1 MESLPK
7 LCIAER
13 VTAARQRRHEY
24 RLGVAMIPAK
34 TAAESKAQLR
44 KTMGFWDVLLFN
56 IATVLGP
63 RWIAAAGH
71 NGTSSISLWIIAAV
85 FFFVPGA
92 LVINE
97 LSSRFPEE
105 GGLYAWSREA
115 FGPFHG
121 FVAGWTYWIYT
132 VFYFPGLLLASA
144 SMAAY
149 IFGGRGAALAQD
161 RTFLLTVSLGLLVV
175 AVALNIVGLNIGKWL
190 QNAGGAGTYAPLLML
205 AGVAAILCFVHGS
218 ATHFTLSNMLPA
230 WNWDTVNF
238 WSQIAFAFTGLEL
251 VSAMSEEVRDPRRT
265 LPRAVFGAGA
275 LIALMYI
282 AGTFAILA
290 LVPAADIDPQSG
302 VFHAITSGSVALRI
316 GALGVLAAVLVTVG
330 NAGGVG
336 STVAGIARVPFVVGI
351 DRYLPAAFGKIHSR
365 WKTPYVSIL
374 VQAIASGAILLVSQ
388 ISETTRGAYQFLVDA
403 AIILYFIPFLYMF
416 AAVIRLAHRGDRES
430 NPNAVLVPG
439 GVAGVWICGGLGFL
453 VVLIGIVVSL
463 VPPGD
468 SSNKLGFEL
477 KLLLG
482 TAASILLGLILYW
495 RGVRQKQADL

>member
-1 MESLPK
+1 
-7 LCIAER
+7 
-13 VTAARQRRHEY
+13 
-24 RLGVAMIPAK
+24 
-34 TAAESKAQLR
+34 
-44 KTMGFWDVLLFN
+44 MGFWDVLLFN

-71 NGTSSISLWIIAAV
+71 NGTSSISLWVLAAL

-92 LVINE
+92 FVINE

-121 FVAGWTYWIYT
+121 FIAGWTYWFYT

-149 IFGGRGAALAQD
+149 IFGPRGAALAQD
-161 RTFLLTVSLGLLVV
+161 RTFLLTVSFAMLIV
-175 AVALNIVGLNIGKWL
+175 AVVLNIIGLNVGKWL
-190 QNAGGAGTYAPLLML
+190 QNAGGVGTYVPLLML
-205 AGVAAILCFVHGS
+205 VAIAGLVALRHGS
-218 ATHFTLSNMLPA
+218 ATHFTVANMLPT

-251 VSAMSEEVRDPRRT
+251 VSAMSEEVRNPRRT

-282 AGTFAILA
+282 VGTFAILA
-290 LVPAADIDPQSG
+290 LIPAAGIDPQSG
-302 VFHAITSGSVALRI
+302 VFSAITIGSMALKI
-316 GALGVLAAVLVTVG
+316 GFLGVLAAILVTAG

-351 DRYLPAAFGKIHSR
+351 DRYLPAAFGKIHPK
-365 WKTPYVSIL
+365 WKTPYISIL
-374 VQAIASGAILLVSQ
+374 VQAILSGGILLVSQ
-388 ISETTRGAYQFLVDA
+388 ISETTRGAYQFLIDA
-403 AIILYFIPFLYMF
+403 AIILYFIPFIYMF
-416 AAVIRLAHRGDRES
+416 AAVIKLARRPDRQS
-430 NPNAVLVPG
+430 NPHAVLVPG
-439 GVAGVWICGGLGFL
+439 GIPGVWICGLLGILFVAL
-453 VVLIGIVVSL
+453 GIFVSL

-468 SSNKLGFEL
+468 SSNKLAFEF
-477 KLLLG
+477 KLIGG
-482 TAASILLGLILYW
+482 TLASILLGLLLYY
-495 RGVRQKQADL
+495 RGARQKQSGE

>member
-1 MESLPK
+1 MTIFAP
-7 LCIAER
+7 
-13 VTAARQRRHEY
+13 
-24 RLGVAMIPAK
+24 PAQE
-34 TAAESKAQLR
+34 TKAQLR

-71 NGTSSISLWIIAAV
+71 NGTSSISLWVIAAV

-105 GGLYAWSREA
+105 GGLYAWSKEA
-115 FGPFHG
+115 FGDFHG
-121 FVAGWTYWIYT
+121 FIAGWTYWIYT

-149 IFGGRGAALAQD
+149 IIGGRGAQLAQD
-161 RTFLLTVSLGLLVV
+161 RTFLLSVSLGLLLIAVV
-175 AVALNIVGLNIGKWL
+175 LNIIGLNIGKWL
-190 QNAGGAGTYAPLLML
+190 QNAGGVGTYLPLVIL
-205 AGVAAILCFVHGS
+205 GVVAVVVVFKHGS
-218 ATHFTLSNMLPA
+218 ATHFTVQNMMPA

-282 AGTFAILA
+282 GGTFAILA
-290 LVPAADIDPQSG
+290 LLPAASIDPQSG
-302 VFHAITSGSVALRI
+302 VFSAITVGSMALKM
-316 GALGVLAAVLVTVG
+316 GLLGVLAAMLVTVG

-351 DRYLPAAFGKIHSR
+351 DRYLPAAFGKIHPK
-365 WKTPYVSIL
+365 WKTPYISIL
-374 VQAIASGAILLVSQ
+374 VQAVLSGTILVLSQ
-388 ISETTRGAYQFLVDA
+388 IQTRSILVGYQLVVSA

-416 AAVIRLAHRGDRES
+416 AAVIRLSTRKDRKE
-430 NPNAVLVPG
+430 NPHAVLVPG
-439 GVAGVWICGGLGFL
+439 GVVGVWICGALGFL
-453 VVLIGIVVSL
+453 VVLIGIILSFF
-463 VPPGD
+463 PPGGT
-468 SSNKLGFEL
+468 NTAAFEL
-477 KLLLG
+477 QLVGG
-482 TAASILLGLILYW
+482 TAASILIGLFLYW
-495 RGVRQKQADL
+495 RGARSKKLI

>member
-1 MESLPK
+1 MTISAPVPVEVKS
-7 LCIAER
+7 
-13 VTAARQRRHEY
+13 
-24 RLGVAMIPAK
+24 
-34 TAAESKAQLR
+34 QLR

-71 NGTSSISLWIIAAV
+71 NGTSSISLWVIAAV

-97 LSSRFPEE
+97 LSSRFPQE
-105 GGLYAWSREA
+105 GGLYAWSKEA
-115 FGPFHG
+115 FGDFHG
-121 FVAGWTYWIYT
+121 FIAGWTYWIYT

-149 IFGGRGAALAQD
+149 IMGGRGAALAQD
-161 RTFLLTVSLGLLVV
+161 RTFLLSVSLSMLLV
-175 AVALNIVGLNIGKWL
+175 AVVLNIIGLNIGKWL
-190 QNAGGAGTYAPLLML
+190 QNAGGVGTYVPLVML
-205 AGVAAILCFVHGS
+205 AVIAALVCFRHGS
-218 ATHFTLSNMLPA
+218 ATHFTIQNMMPA

-275 LIALMYI
+275 VIALMYI

-290 LVPAADIDPQSG
+290 LVPAADLDPQSG
-302 VFHAITSGSVALRI
+302 VFSAITIGSVALR
-316 GALGVLAAVLVTVG
+316 LGFLGILAAMLVTVG

-351 DRYLPAAFGKIHSR
+351 DRYLPAAFGRIHPR
-365 WKTPYVSIL
+365 WKTPYISIL
-374 VQAIASGAILLVSQ
+374 VQAVASGAILLGSQ
-388 ISETTRGAYQFLVDA
+388 INEKTIGAYQFLVDA
-403 AIILYFIPFLYMF
+403 GIILYFIPFLYMF
-416 AAVIRLAHRGDRES
+416 AAVIKLARRKDRKE
-430 NPNAVLVPG
+430 NPHAVLVPG
-439 GVAGVWICGGLGFL
+439 GVPGVWVCGGLGFI
-453 VVLIGIVVSL
+453 VVLVGIIVSL

-468 SSNKLGFEL
+468 SANKLGFEL
-477 KLLLG
+477 KLIGG
-482 TAASILLGLILYW
+482 TVGSVLLGLLLYW
-495 RGVRQKQADL
+495 RGARTKKMAS